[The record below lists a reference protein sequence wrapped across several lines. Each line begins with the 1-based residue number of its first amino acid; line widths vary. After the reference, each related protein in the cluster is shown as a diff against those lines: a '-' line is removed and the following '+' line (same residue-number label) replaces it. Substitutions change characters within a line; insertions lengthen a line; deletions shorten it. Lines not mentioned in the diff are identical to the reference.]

1 MKKLKKYYQKNKN
14 KNKIYYKSDNSK
26 YIVDEE
32 VGRGKFSN
40 VYKCKSPEYDFP
52 LVMKVFKPER
62 TKRIRREI
70 LILKNLKG
78 GPNIIPLIDVIKD
91 QEVII

>member
-1 MKKLKKYYQKNKN
+1 M
-14 KNKIYYKSDNSK
+14 
-26 YIVDEE
+26 
-32 VGRGKFSN
+32 
-40 VYKCKSPEYDFP
+40 SPDYDYP

-91 QEVII
+91 KEVNIYIYICNMFVYIKRAK

>member
-1 MKKLKKYYQKNKN
+1 
-14 KNKIYYKSDNSK
+14 
-26 YIVDEE
+26 
-32 VGRGKFSN
+32 
-40 VYKCKSPEYDFP
+40 
-52 LVMKVFKPER
+52 MKVFKPER

-91 QEVII
+91 KEVII